1 MLRKHW
7 LSEWLKELH
16 VGGTTMS
23 TTFSPFFS
31 LLIYGDEPFCFA
43 EDFPTFSRHA
53 PIDGAFHFLG
63 KPSVPGHQGW
73 LVTSF
78 SLHSLCFRHVHHTCG
93 SYLNPLGIFKTKHDI
108 LKSIEKFGDLFL
120 WFISHWNKSDIKIDI
135 DFQCLSLVI
144 WQVNGW
150 SANRKVL
157 LFAKSHHLP
166 EYIMIW

>member
-1 MLRKHW
+1 MWVAQQCPL
-7 LSEWLKELH
+7 L
-16 VGGTTMS
+16 
-23 TTFSPFFS
+23 S
-31 LLIYGDEPFCFA
+31 LLSSHFSSMVMNHSVLLK
-43 EDFPTFSRHA
+43 TFLLLA
-53 PIDGAFHFLG
+53 VKLHFLG
-63 KPSVPGHQGW
+63 KPSVPGNQGW

-93 SYLNPLGIFKTKHDI
+93 PYLNPLGIFKTNDNI
-108 LKSIEKFGDLFL
+108 LKSTEKFGDLFL